1 MERINENLNTR
12 KMNRTTYYIFLIA
25 LGLSACSGSKSDLN
39 DVPSSV
45 EETESSN
52 ELVLTEDLVKKLNL
66 EVGKIEKHTLG
77 ATVKVNGV
85 LDVPPQ
91 NLVTISAPLGG
102 FVKQTELL
110 QGMKIKKGQVLA
122 LMEHPDYI
130 QLQQDYLD
138 AKDQLELLELDYKRQ
153 QELAAENVN
162 STKTLQQAKSN
173 FNRTKVKAEGLK
185 ARLAMINITPSALES
200 GTIKQTISITS
211 PISGYVSQVNVNLG
225 MYVSP
230 TDVMFKIVDTDHLHA
245 EVQVFE
251 KDITKLK
258 IGQHMRFT
266 LVNESVERIAD
277 VYLIGKEI
285 SQERTVRVHCHLEEE
300 DSSLIP
306 GMYFSGVIEV
316 GDKPVLAVKSD
327 AIVNFDGKDYLFV
340 LKAKNTFELV
350 EIKAGVTDAG
360 FTEVMLPE
368 GFDVSASIVIQ
379 GTYTLISQLKNTEEE

>member
-1 MERINENLNTR
+1 
-12 KMNRTTYYIFLIA
+12 MNRSIHYLLI
-25 LGLSACSGSKSDLN
+25 LVVGLTACSKFSQVN
-39 DVPSSV
+39 DEPASM
-45 EETESSN
+45 EEAMRSN
-52 ELVLTEDLVKKLNL
+52 VLVLTDEQVKKLSL
-66 EVGKIEKHTLG
+66 EFGKIEKHTLG

-102 FVKQTELL
+102 FIRQTELL
-110 QGMKIKKGQVLA
+110 QGMKIKKGQLLA

-130 QLQQDYLD
+130 QLQQDYLE
-138 AKDQLELLELDYKRQ
+138 AKDQLELLELEYKRQ

-162 STKTLQQAKSN
+162 ATKTLEQAKSN
-173 FNRTKVKAEGLK
+173 YNRTKVKTEGLK
-185 ARLAMINITPSALES
+185 ARLAMVNITPSALES

-258 IGQHMRFT
+258 IGHRMRFT

-285 SQERTVRVHCHLEEE
+285 SLERTVRVHCHLKEE

-316 GDKPVLAVKSD
+316 GDTPVLAVKSE
-327 AIVNFDGKDYLFV
+327 AIVNFEGKDYLFV
-340 LKAKNTFELV
+340 LKPKNTFELV

-379 GTYTLISQLKNTEEE
+379 GTYTLISQLKNTEE

>member
-1 MERINENLNTR
+1 
-12 KMNRTTYYIFLIA
+12 MNRSIYYLLLLA
-25 LGLSACSGSKSDLN
+25 LGLSACSKSSSELNEDSGSAEEVLN
-39 DVPSSV
+39 
-45 EETESSN
+45 SN
-52 ELVLTEDLVKKLNL
+52 ELVLTDDQVKKLNL
-66 EVGKIEKHTLG
+66 EFGKIEKHTLG

-110 QGMKIKKGQVLA
+110 QGMKVKKGQVLA

-138 AKDQLELLELDYKRQ
+138 AKDQLELLELEYKRQ
-153 QELAAENVN
+153 QELATENVN
-162 STKTLQQAKSN
+162 STKTLQQAKSSY
-173 FNRTKVKAEGLK
+173 NRTKVKADGLK
-185 ARLAMINITPSALES
+185 ARLAMINITPSALEN
-200 GTIKQTISITS
+200 GEIKQTISITS

-225 MYVSP
+225 MYVNP
-230 TDVMFKIVDTDHLHA
+230 TDVMFRIVDTDHLHA

-251 KDITKLK
+251 KDVTKLK
-258 IGQHMRFT
+258 IGQHMRFR
-266 LVNESVERIAD
+266 LVNENVERLAD

-285 SQERTVRVHCHLEEE
+285 SSERTVRVHCHLEKE

-306 GMYFSGVIEV
+306 GMYFSGIIEV
-316 GDKPVLAVKSD
+316 GDKPVLAVKND
-327 AIVNFDGKDYLFV
+327 AIVNFEGKDYLFV
-340 LKAKNTFELV
+340 TRAKNTFELI

-360 FTEVMLPE
+360 FTEVILSE
-368 GFDVSASIVIQ
+368 GFDVSASIVTQ

>member
-285 SQERTVRVHCHLEEE
+285 SAERTVRVHCHLEEE
-300 DSSLIP
+300 DSTLIP

>member
-25 LGLSACSGSKSDLN
+25 LGLSACSDSKSDLN

-45 EETESSN
+45 DETESSN
-52 ELVLTEDLVKKLNL
+52 ELVLTDDLVKKLNL

-285 SQERTVRVHCHLEEE
+285 SAERTVRVHCHLEEE

>member
-1 MERINENLNTR
+1 
-12 KMNRTTYYIFLIA
+12 MNRPIYYVFLIA
-25 LGLSACSGSKSDLN
+25 FGLSACTNSKSDVN
-39 DVPSSV
+39 EASASV
-45 EETESSN
+45 EETVNSN
-52 ELVLTEDLVKKLNL
+52 ELVLTDDQIKKLTL
-66 EVGKIEKHTLG
+66 EFGKIEKHALG

-102 FVKQTELL
+102 FVKKTELL

-173 FNRTKVKAEGLK
+173 YNRTKVKAEGLK
-185 ARLAMINITPSALES
+185 ARLAMVNITPSALE
-200 GTIKQTISITS
+200 GGAIKQTISITS

-258 IGQHMRFT
+258 IGQQMRFT

-306 GMYFSGVIEV
+306 GMYFSGIIEV

-327 AIVNFDGKDYLFV
+327 AIVNFEGKDYLFV
-340 LKAKNTFELV
+340 RKEKNTFLLV
-350 EIKAGVTDAG
+350 EIKAGVTDVG
-360 FTEVMLPE
+360 FTEVTLPE
-368 GFDVSASIVIQ
+368 GFDISATIVIQ
-379 GTYTLISQLKNTEEE
+379 GTYTLISQLMNTEE